1 MRSIVQQTQQDPQSM
16 MQHMQN
22 PDVRAK
28 VEKLIKA
35 VSGACSSHAEH
46 R

>member
-1 MRSIVQQTQQDPQSM
+1 MRFIVQQAQQDPQSL

-35 VSGACSSHAEH
+35 VSGADPFDAEQ